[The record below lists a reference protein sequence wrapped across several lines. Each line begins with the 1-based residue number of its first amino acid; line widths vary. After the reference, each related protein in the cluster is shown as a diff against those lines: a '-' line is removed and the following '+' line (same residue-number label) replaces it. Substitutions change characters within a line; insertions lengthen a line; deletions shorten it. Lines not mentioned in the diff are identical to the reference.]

1 MLFIYLHVITLLSLY
16 VRCISG
22 SRSQVHRSPAFLWP
36 PLRLCLPWGLLC
48 IGVFYKLVYK
58 HSEKCSNAWAFF
70 LPLACIYLFYK
81 YLHSPLCAYLQNRNL
96 LRNSLKLASS
106 LFIEHS
112 NKKSERF
119 RSARAEDKLAW
130 TMPSV
135 ENEG

>member
-1 MLFIYLHVITLLSLY
+1 MLG
-16 VRCISG
+16 R
-22 SRSQVHRSPAFLWP
+22 
-36 PLRLCLPWGLLC
+36 
-48 IGVFYKLVYK
+48 
-58 HSEKCSNAWAFF
+58 F
-70 LPLACIYLFYK
+70 LPLACIFLFFK

-106 LFIEHS
+106 LFIEHP